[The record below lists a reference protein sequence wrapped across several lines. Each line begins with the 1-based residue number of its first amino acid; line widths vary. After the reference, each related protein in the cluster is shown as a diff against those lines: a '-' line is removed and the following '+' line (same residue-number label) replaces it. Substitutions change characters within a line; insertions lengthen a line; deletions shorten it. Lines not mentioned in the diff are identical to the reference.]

1 LSRAALLALALAA
14 TGLASCGD
22 RADRAG
28 DSGGAATGD
37 SLPGNAAGS
46 ARTHDSLESLRPR
59 DTTLPSKVPDAQ
71 GRDTS

>member
-1 LSRAALLALALAA
+1 MSRAALLALTMTA
-14 TGLASCGD
+14 GLASCGD

-59 DTTLPSKVPDAQ
+59 DTTLPSKIPDAQ